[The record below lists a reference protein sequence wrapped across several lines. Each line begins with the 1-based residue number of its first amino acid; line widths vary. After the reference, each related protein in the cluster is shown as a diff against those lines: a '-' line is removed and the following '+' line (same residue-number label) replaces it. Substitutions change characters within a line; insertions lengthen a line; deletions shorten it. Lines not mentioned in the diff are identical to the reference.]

1 MRNVDSY
8 RSLPF
13 QNGYDIVLTGAYP
26 GLTLNN
32 ISIKYDSVYFDIS
45 KDVHIFVHN
54 CELCNKQNTV
64 NNFKEEKER
73 DIDIL
78 K

>member
-54 CELCNKQNTV
+54 CVTNKT
-64 NNFKEEKER
+64 
-73 DIDIL
+73 L
-78 K
+78 